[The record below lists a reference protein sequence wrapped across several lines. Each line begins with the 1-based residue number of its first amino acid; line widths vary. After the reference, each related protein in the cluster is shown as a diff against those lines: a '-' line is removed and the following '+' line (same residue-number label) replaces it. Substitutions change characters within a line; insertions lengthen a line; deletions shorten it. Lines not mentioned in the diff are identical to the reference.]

1 MTWERFYL
9 LKRPRVD
16 DLLRELATSR
26 SYEVVVFSAAAEEYV
41 DAVVDKL
48 LLGLPESIADN
59 FIPPTHRLGRDSCTY
74 CLFVPGKYVKDLSK
88 LGRDVGY
95 MLTTSKTHEKC
106 IDGV

>member
-9 LKRPRVD
+9 LKRPGVD

-74 CLFVPGKYVKDLSK
+74 SLRNFVVSCPVTQSAFC
-88 LGRDVGY
+88 Y
-95 MLTTSKTHEKC
+95 MAKNPSQMRISSVLD
-106 IDGV
+106 I

>member
-1 MTWERFYL
+1 MKSITFGIPWARRMGNPSHFDFSVDLFDNTWMTWERFYL
-9 LKRPRVD
+9 LKRPGVD

-59 FIPPTHRLGRDSCTY
+59 FILPTHRLGRDSCT
-74 CLFVPGKYVKDLSK
+74 
-88 LGRDVGY
+88 
-95 MLTTSKTHEKC
+95 
-106 IDGV
+106 